1 MIRAEGSI
9 LNRRLHRL
17 VSQKLGIELTV
28 PPDLQIVGS
37 LGAALVAEQ
46 MERT

>member
-1 MIRAEGSI
+1 MIRAGGTA

-17 VSQKLGIELTV
+17 ASQKLGIELTV
-28 PPDLQIVGS
+28 PPDVQIAGG
-37 LGAALVAEQ
+37 LGTALVAEQ